1 MGQSIE
7 VAFISPQTAFIS
19 SQTAFIPEYIRQ
31 NKYRDWIQKSDKLNT
46 SRGIF
51 VSLKLNSILFFLIVS
66 KPTGFDLNPAD
77 PRWIGNWWIGS
88 LVGAFVAFL
97 LAFVIMGFPRQL
109 PRIKAQREEAI
120 KNKDI
125 LANDQK
131 ISGNVKDII
140 PATKRLICNPVYVF
154 QTLGGW
160 AQ

>member
-1 MGQSIE
+1 M
-7 VAFISPQTAFIS
+7 
-19 SQTAFIPEYIRQ
+19 
-31 NKYRDWIQKSDKLNT
+31 SDKLT
-46 SRGIF
+46 RVVAF
-51 VSLKLNSILFFLIVS
+51 LFSLKLNSILFFLIVS
-66 KPTGFDLNPAD
+66 KPAGFDLNPAD

-88 LVGAFVAFL
+88 LVGAFVAFF

-109 PRIKAQREEAI
+109 PHIKAQREEAI

-131 ISGNVKDII
+131 ISGNVKDIL